1 MGLNSVQCTALVL
14 DHCICYGTYMAF
26 NILNIAPLT
35 QVELA
40 ATNYCSEGCALA
52 DGQKGHLLMGLAK
65 PGHNSQALQPSPNES
80 PRVYDHISNHLFHQ
94 VTGMDI
100 IASYFFVSS
109 LIPWKV
115 FVSSLIIHI
124 THCPASC
131 IIPLWVWSAFIS
143 FSLSAFFHSH
153 WAFIIDIAQYLAPS
167 PIKQQYLFYYIY
179 LRDREYIYCHIIM
192 L

>member
-124 THCPASC
+124 TVQVSSFLHHSPVSEVSFH
-131 IIPLWVWSAFIS
+131 IIFLVSIFS
-143 FSLSAFFHSH
+143 FP
-153 WAFIIDIAQYLAPS
+153 FIIDISLKYLKSECAFHWLLHQPNNNLS
-167 PIKQQYLFYYIY
+167 SIY
-179 LRDREYIYCHIIM
+179 HLISV
-192 L
+192 

>member
-1 MGLNSVQCTALVL
+1 
-14 DHCICYGTYMAF
+14 MAF

-40 ATNYCSEGCALA
+40 ATNYCSEGCALT
-52 DGQKGHLLMGLAK
+52 DGQKGHLFKGLAK

-109 LIPWKV
+109 LIP
-115 FVSSLIIHI
+115 
-124 THCPASC
+124 
-131 IIPLWVWSAFIS
+131 
-143 FSLSAFFHSH
+143 
-153 WAFIIDIAQYLAPS
+153 
-167 PIKQQYLFYYIY
+167 
-179 LRDREYIYCHIIM
+179 
-192 L
+192 